1 MRVAMDETER
11 RHKIQDDYNKAN
23 GITPKTIVKPISNTL
38 EITTK
43 VSVEYDNIP
52 DQIEK
57 LKGLM
62 RVASGALDFETAI
75 KMRDRIAELKEL
87 QAKIK
92 RGMKNG

>member
-1 MRVAMDETER
+1 M
-11 RHKIQDDYNKAN
+11 
-23 GITPKTIVKPISNTL
+23 
-38 EITTK
+38 
-43 VSVEYDNIP
+43 SVEYDNIP